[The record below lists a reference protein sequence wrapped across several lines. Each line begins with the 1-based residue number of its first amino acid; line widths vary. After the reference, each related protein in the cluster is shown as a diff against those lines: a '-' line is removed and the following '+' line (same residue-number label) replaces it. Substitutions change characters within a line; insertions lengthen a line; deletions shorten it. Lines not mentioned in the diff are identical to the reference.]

1 MQIVDLKTEGAGLH
15 GVARLTFKCGSENR
29 FKTTMHIFIL
39 SVMGYSSTPLLN
51 VSNNDKQIDETK
63 AEFLFYA
70 AIRK

>member
-1 MQIVDLKTEGAGLH
+1 
-15 GVARLTFKCGSENR
+15 
-29 FKTTMHIFIL
+29 MHIFIL

>member
-1 MQIVDLKTEGAGLH
+1 MRIDS
-15 GVARLTFKCGSENR
+15 RLPCTYL
-29 FKTTMHIFIL
+29 FIL

>member
-1 MQIVDLKTEGAGLH
+1 ME
-15 GVARLTFKCGSENR
+15 SENR